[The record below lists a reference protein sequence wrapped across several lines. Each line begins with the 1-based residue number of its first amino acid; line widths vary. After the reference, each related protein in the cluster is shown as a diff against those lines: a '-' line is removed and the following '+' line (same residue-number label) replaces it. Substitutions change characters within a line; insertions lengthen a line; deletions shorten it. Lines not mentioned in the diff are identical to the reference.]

1 MPVAFIIK
9 ESNVIKRSIWNKQC
23 LRAWEKGCGYKTLKN
38 KSANLKYKK
47 GWKKI

>member
-9 ESNVIKRSIWNKQC
+9 GSNVIKRSIWNKHY